1 MNELLKKLK
10 NGLIVSCQA
19 FEGEPLYGSD
29 NMAKMA
35 KAAKIGGA
43 VGLRGCWPDDIKSM
57 KKTTNLPIVGI
68 YKVMDEK
75 TDVFRDII
83 ITPTFET
90 AKEIYEAGAD
100 IIALD
105 CTKRRSSLET
115 EKLIY
120 KIKTELNVTIMADI
134 STLEEGV
141 NAAKF
146 GADII
151 STTLSGYTNY
161 STQSIEPDYKLIQE
175 LVEKIDNPVNAEGR
189 YWEPEQMV
197 KAFECGAWTVTIGTA
212 VTRPQLIT
220 KRFVDRLNEYSKYE
234 AEHK

>member
-1 MNELLKKLK
+1 MNELLNKLK

-19 FEGEPLYGSD
+19 FEDEPLHGSD
-29 NMAKMA
+29 IMAKMA
-35 KAAKIGGA
+35 VAAKMGGA
-43 VGLRGCWPDDIKSM
+43 VGLRGCWPDDIKAM
-57 KKTTNLPIVGI
+57 KKSTDLPIVGI
-68 YKVMDEK
+68 YKVMDEN
-75 TDVFRDII
+75 TDVSRDII

-90 AKEIYEAGAD
+90 AKAIYDAGAD

-115 EKLIY
+115 ERLIY
-120 KIKTELNVTIMADI
+120 KIKTELNVMIMADI
-134 STLEEGV
+134 STLEEGI

-161 STQSIEPDYKLIQE
+161 STQSKGPDYQLIEE
-175 LVEKIDNPVNAEGR
+175 LVDRIDNPINAEGR

-197 KAFECGAWTVTIGTA
+197 KAFEYGAWTITIGSA
-212 VTRPQLIT
+212 ITRPELIT
-220 KRFVDRLNEYSKYE
+220 KRFTDRLNEYNKVKGE
-234 AEHK
+234 